1 MTLPNTKQEKRQD
14 FFRPLLEYIKK
25 QPRDFPDPVNRKLR
39 KLETLEVAPPPPP
52 RVPTK
57 EEIKALKQKDH
68 QTLNLLKLLLQP
80 IMDQIQKKYRKFRT
94 PVIPQS
100 AIQYLYDEQ
109 DPNYVRV
116 DAVQFRPYE
125 LAKDKDGNPGLLEN
139 ATQKFFYNLETTTI
153 EERLSNGYYAR
164 PKDFVADIRALAKD
178 AKNIGERDRTLKANE
193 LLANVEVD
201 VAQIEAHP
209 QLADCENIHYRQLQR
224 AKEKQEKARKKAEAD
239 GLLVTPDLQAGEV
252 QQAAGQVP
260 SVITLGEPAP
270 LGQARP
276 GLFTSYST
284 PDTRSL
290 SNGHGT
296 KSSGSFASHPSRLSN
311 GSSVPSLPST
321 RNPHD
326 DVQMGGTDEHGS
338 QQVDSQN
345 MPPPS
350 GVVALQRGRSNI
362 PQAGT
367 NTQSQSQFSTQ
378 RSAFQSLPHDVS
390 PSQLINYASTTD
402 SSKKTGT
409 SGDPS
414 NRTSGGSTQLTNGH
428 GELSQ
433 FYSPPRSSNESDG
446 QLPDTQDPNG
456 SQEPWPH
463 SQVQGGGQYGYS
475 QQSTQ
480 PSNFQSTP
488 QSMSQAT
495 AGSQP
500 LQFPSMHSDN
510 ELAST
515 AGTSSQSQGSQAK
528 DVPVDEATVGRMLDV
543 MVQETMGFTVEELE
557 MVYRECMDALWRLR
571 GEANRNVVA
580 KEVGEVFRD
589 TVSDVMSARESFVD
603 MDQ

>member
-1 MTLPNTKQEKRQD
+1 M
-14 FFRPLLEYIKK
+14 
-25 QPRDFPDPVNRKLR
+25 
-39 KLETLEVAPPPPP
+39 
-52 RVPTK
+52 PTK

-109 DPNYVRV
+109 DPDYVRV

-164 PKDFVADIRALAKD
+164 PKDFVADVRALARD
-178 AKNIGERDRTLKANE
+178 AKNIGDRDRTLKANE

-209 QLADCENIHYRQLQR
+209 QLADCENIHHRQLQR

-239 GLLVTPDLQAGEV
+239 GLLVTPDLQAGEL

-260 SVITLGEPAP
+260 SVVTLGEPAP

-290 SNGHGT
+290 SNGHAT
-296 KSSGSFASHPSRLSN
+296 KSLLSN
-311 GSSVPSLPST
+311 GSSVPSLQST
-321 RNPHD
+321 RNAHD

-350 GVVALQRGRSNI
+350 GAGALQRSRVNTQ
-362 PQAGT
+362 QAGAV
-367 NTQSQSQFSTQ
+367 NTQSQPQSQFSTQ
-378 RSAFQSLPHDVS
+378 RSAFQPLPNDMS

-409 SGDPS
+409 SSDPS
-414 NRTSGGSTQLTNGH
+414 NRTSGGSTQMTNGH

-446 QLPDTQDPNG
+446 QLPDTQDPMA

-463 SQVQGGGQYGYS
+463 SQIQGGGQYGYS
-475 QQSTQ
+475 QQSPQ

-495 AGSQP
+495 AGSQA
-500 LQFPSMHSDN
+500 LQFPSVHSDN

-528 DVPVDEATVGRMLDV
+528 DVPVDEATLAGLLGL

-557 MVYRECMDALWRLR
+557 MVYRECMDCLWRLR

-580 KEVGEVFRD
+580 KEIGDVFRD
-589 TVSDVMSARESFVD
+589 TVNDVWSARESFVD

>member
-1 MTLPNTKQEKRQD
+1 
-14 FFRPLLEYIKK
+14 
-25 QPRDFPDPVNRKLR
+25 
-39 KLETLEVAPPPPP
+39 
-52 RVPTK
+52 
-57 EEIKALKQKDH
+57 
-68 QTLNLLKLLLQP
+68 
-80 IMDQIQKKYRKFRT
+80 MDQIQKKYRKFRT

-109 DPNYVRV
+109 DPNYVRI

-164 PKDFVADIRALAKD
+164 PKDFVADIRALARD
-178 AKNIGERDRTLKANE
+178 AKNIGDRDRTLKANE

-209 QLADCENIHYRQLQR
+209 QLADCENVYHRQLQR
-224 AKEKQEKARKKAEAD
+224 AKEKQEKARKKAESDA
-239 GLLVTPDLQAGEV
+239 LLVTPDLQAGEL

-260 SVITLGEPAP
+260 SVVTLGEPAP

-290 SNGHGT
+290 ANAHAS
-296 KSSGSFASHPSRLSN
+296 KDSGSFASHPSRLSN
-311 GSSVPSLPST
+311 GSSLPSLAST

-326 DVQMGGTDEHGS
+326 DIPMGGTDEHGS
-338 QQVDSQN
+338 QQADSQT
-345 MPPPS
+345 MPPPGS
-350 GVVALQRGRSNI
+350 VQRSRSNTQI
-362 PQAGT
+362 AGA
-367 NTQSQSQFSTQ
+367 TQSQPQSQFSTQ
-378 RSAFQSLPHDVS
+378 RSAFQPLPHDMS
-390 PSQLINYASTTD
+390 PSQLINYASTTQTD
-402 SSKKTGT
+402 SSKKP
-409 SGDPS
+409 SDPS
-414 NRTSGGSTQLTNGH
+414 HRTSLASTQFTNGH

-446 QLPDTQDPNG
+446 QLPDTQDPMASQTMG

-463 SQVQGGGQYGYS
+463 SQVQGGGMAGAYGGQYS

-488 QSMSQAT
+488 QSLSQAT
-495 AGSQP
+495 QGGGTQA
-500 LQFPSMHSDN
+500 LQFPSIHSDN

-515 AGTSSQSQGSQAK
+515 AGTSSQSSQAK
-528 DVPVDEATVGRMLDV
+528 DIPVDESIISGMLRL

-557 MVYRECMDALWRLR
+557 MVYRECMDCLWRLR
-571 GEANRNVVA
+571 GEGNRNLVA
-580 KEVGEVFRD
+580 KEVGDVFGE
-589 TVSDVMSARESFVD
+589 TVRDVMSARESFVD
-603 MDQ
+603 IEQ